1 MAAKVFL
8 FVGLIAIIAV
18 EGSCEIQITN
28 TYRKYKFRSVKAKVK
43 VKLKFSLTTNEC
55 EKLEMAVKNTV
66 VTGEG

>member
-43 VKLKFSLTTNEC
+43 LKFSLTTSEC